1 MPCATFPSWA
11 TMASESMLPKVSSR
25 PRSTMSSLARSTVT
39 ITAWNTVSRLTG
51 FVRVLAVGA
60 ALGTTFLGNTYQSS
74 NLVSNILFELLA
86 AGLLAAPLVPAF
98 VGLLDRGHHDDAEHL
113 AGSLLTIALVGLG
126 AVVIL
131 GMVAAPWIMRV
142 LTAGVQEDSVR
153 DAEVT
158 LGTFWLLFFLPQILL
173 YAIGA

>member
-25 PRSTMSSLARSTVT
+25 PRSTMSSLARSTAT
-39 ITAWNTVSRLTG
+39 ITVWNTVSRLTG

-74 NLVSNILFELLA
+74 NLVSNLLFELLA

-98 VGLLDRGHHDDAEHL
+98 VRLVDAGDRDDVERRAGQLLAL
-113 AGSLLTIALVGLG
+113 TLLVLG
-126 AVVIL
+126 AVVL
-131 GMVAAPWIMRV
+131 GGAVAGR
-142 LTAGVQEDSVR
+142 
-153 DAEVT
+153 
-158 LGTFWLLFFLPQILL
+158 
-173 YAIGA
+173 

>member
-39 ITAWNTVSRLTG
+39 ITVWNTVSRLTG

-60 ALGTTFLGNTYQSS
+60 ALGTTFLGNTYQSA

-86 AGLLAAPLVPAF
+86 AGLLAAPLVPVF
-98 VGLLDRGHHDDAEHL
+98 VGLFAREREEEAERL
-113 AGSLLTIALVGLG
+113 AASLLTVALVVLG
-126 AVVIL
+126 AVALL
-131 GMVAAPWIMRV
+131 GMLGSSLVMRV
-142 LTAGVQEDSVR
+142 LTAGVHDPDVR
-153 DAEVT
+153 HAEVD
-158 LGTFWLLFFLPQILL
+158 LGAF
-173 YAIGA
+173 